1 MDALAADRMDR
12 MYRRQRHIYDLTRK
26 YYLLG
31 RDRLIERLAPPER
44 GHVLEVGCGTGRN
57 LLLASRRHPRA
68 AFYGID
74 ISAEM
79 LESARC
85 KIGAAPVRLAVGD
98 ATSFDATRLFGKAH
112 FSRVFLSYSLS
123 MIPNWA
129 VAVEQSLACLEPGG
143 ELHIVD
149 FGGQEWLPG
158 WFRTGLRRW
167 LAAFDVLPRDGL
179 EARLSAVAPGFA
191 LTAFERPY
199 AGYAQYA
206 VVRRSA

>member
-98 ATSFDATRLFGKAH
+98 ATSFDATRLFGKTS

-123 MIPNWA
+123 MIPNWPA
-129 VAVEQSLACLEPGG
+129 AVEQSLACLEPGG

-149 FGGQEWLPG
+149 FGAQERLPG

-167 LAAFDVLPRDGL
+167 LAAFDVVPRDGL
-179 EARLSAVAPGFA
+179 EARLSTVPPGFA
-191 LTAFERPY
+191 LAAFERPF

-206 VVRRSA
+206 VVRRAA